1 MFRRHRKPSDFDAE
15 LEAHLQLE
23 ADRLREQG
31 FSEEEARMAARR
43 AFGNTTRAREQF
55 YESGRWLSWDL
66 FLRDIRFGLR
76 MLAKNRGSTA
86 VAVLMLALG
95 IGINTA
101 IFSVL
106 NAALLRLL
114 PVPNP
119 NELVMLTDPNASL
132 VLGGLL
138 SGTRTLLS
146 YPEYAQLRDHMTT
159 LSGVCASQMAL
170 QRWPVRVSD
179 GAREEVH
186 GRLVS
191 ENYFSVF
198 GVKPAIGRFFME
210 RDATGIGKDP
220 YAVISYDYWQR
231 KFGGSAEVIGQSIH
245 LYRTTLVVVGV
256 AGKSFR
262 GETVGQDPDVWLPML
277 MQPQVEPGWDGLHE
291 DLSHSQNKLMWLHVF
306 GRRKAGMTI
315 AQVQAE
321 VNVRFRGILE
331 AGYPTTMPAPA
342 RKEAL
347 NQRIVVR
354 PVGPGP
360 FHGKEEFAEQWTILE
375 ALAVL
380 VLLLACANV
389 ANLLL
394 ARATARSREVA
405 IRLSIGAAKGRI
417 IRQFL
422 TESLLLAALGGIAGT
437 LVAAVALRG
446 LLLLLSNANADF
458 NLAANIDPRVLAFAA
473 GGTLLIGA
481 LVGLAPAFR
490 ATQAGVNESLKESGR
505 GTTASRRRAAFAKAL
520 IVMQIAL
527 SLLLVL
533 GAGLFLRTLWN
544 LQSVALGYPR
554 DNLLVVDVDSLNAGH
569 PEARGANFYHDLAAR
584 IRAIPGVRAVTYSAR
599 GLFSGEGAYPVTVE
613 GFTPRNAD
621 DTGSTGDYVGPDYFS
636 SIEIPIL
643 LGREVGLQDS
653 AKSQRVCVINEA
665 FAERF
670 FAGRNPIGKHVT
682 TTLSEERGDSARR
695 SMEVIGVATDARA
708 HSLRGKIDPKFY
720 AAADQLGPHSSM
732 TFEVRTANDPNR
744 ILTAVRKT
752 ILAIDGDLQIRS
764 AQTLEQLIEA
774 QNARQKLIA
783 QLCTTFAILAL
794 VLAAT
799 GIYGVLS
806 YTVARRTNEIGIRM
820 ALGAD
825 RSLVTGMILRET
837 GLLIVTGVVAGLAG
851 VAVSVRLMAAQLYG
865 LSAAVPRWS
874 VAQYEHVDNAMQL
887 YGISAMDPATIA
899 ATIGILG
906 AIGLI
911 AAYIPAARAARVDP
925 VRALRHE

>member
-23 ADRLREQG
+23 ADRLREEG
-31 FSEEEARMAARR
+31 LSEEEARMAARR

-55 YESGRWLSWDL
+55 YESQRWLSWDL

-86 VAVLMLALG
+86 VAILMLALG
-95 IGINTA
+95 IGISTA

-106 NAALLRLL
+106 NAALLRPL
-114 PVPNP
+114 PVANP

-138 SGTRTLLS
+138 TGTRTLLT

-170 QRWPVRVSD
+170 QRWPVRVAN
-179 GAREEVH
+179 GAQEEIH

-198 GVKPAIGRFFME
+198 GVKPAIGRFFTQQ
-210 RDATGIGKDP
+210 DATGTGKDP

-231 KFGGSAEVIGQSIH
+231 RFGGSTEAIGQPIH
-245 LYRTTLVVVGV
+245 LYRTTLVVIGV
-256 AGKSFR
+256 AAKSFR
-262 GETVGQDPDVWLPML
+262 GETVGQNPDVWLPML
-277 MQPQVEPGWDGLHE
+277 MQSQVEPGWDGLHE
-291 DLSHSQNKLMWLHVF
+291 DLSQSQDKLMWLHVF
-306 GRRKAGMTI
+306 GRRKAGVTI

-321 VNVRFRGILE
+321 VNVLFRGILD
-331 AGYPTTMPAPA
+331 AGYPTTMPARA

-347 NQRIVVR
+347 NQRLFVQ
-354 PVGPGP
+354 PVGPGA
-360 FHGKEEFAEQWTILE
+360 FHGKKEFAEEWAILE
-375 ALAVL
+375 ALAGL

-394 ARATARSREVA
+394 ARATVRSREVA
-405 IRLSIGAAKGRI
+405 IRLSIGASRGRI
-417 IRQFL
+417 VRQFL
-422 TESLLLAALGGIAGT
+422 TESLLLSAVGGIAGT

-458 NLAANIDPRVLAFAA
+458 HLAANIDLRVLAFLA
-473 GGTLLIGA
+473 GGTLVTGV
-481 LVGLAPAFR
+481 LVGLVPAFR
-490 ATQAGVNESLKESGR
+490 ATQAGVNENLKESGR
-505 GTTASRRRAAFAKAL
+505 GTTVSRRHAAFAKAL
-520 IVMQIAL
+520 IVIQIAL

-544 LQSVALGYPR
+544 LQSVALGYPP
-554 DNLLVVDVDSLNAGH
+554 DNLLVVTVDSLNAGR
-569 PEARGANFYHDLAAR
+569 PEVRDANFYHDLATR
-584 IRAIPGVRAVTYSAR
+584 IRAIPSVQGVTYSDR
-599 GLFSGEGAYPVTVE
+599 GLFSGSEGAYPVGVE

-636 SIEIPIL
+636 SIGIPML
-643 LGREVGLQDS
+643 LGREIDS
-653 AKSQRVCVINEA
+653 RDNAKSPRVCVINEA
-665 FAERF
+665 FAKRF
-670 FAGRNPIGKHVT
+670 FTGRNPIGKHVT
-682 TTLSEERGDSARR
+682 TTLSARR
-695 SMEVIGVATDARA
+695 VMEVIGVATDARV

-720 AAADQLGPHSSM
+720 AAADQLEPHSMM
-732 TFEVRTANDPNR
+732 TFEVRTVNDPNR
-744 ILTAVRKT
+744 ILTAIRKT
-752 ILAIDGDLQIRS
+752 ILAIDRDLQIRS
-764 AQTLEQLIEA
+764 VQTLEQLIEA

-806 YTVARRTNEIGIRM
+806 YSVARRTNEIGIRM

-825 RSLVTGMILRET
+825 RSLVTGMILREI
-837 GLLIVTGVVAGLAG
+837 GLLIVAGVVAGVSAAAISARLLAT
-851 VAVSVRLMAAQLYG
+851 QLYG
-865 LSAAVPRWS
+865 LGAAGPRWS
-874 VAQYEHVDNAMQL
+874 VAQYEHVDDAMQL
-887 YGISAMDPATIA
+887 YGINAMDPVTIA

-911 AAYIPAARAARVDP
+911 AAYFPAARAARVDP
-925 VRALRHE
+925 VSALRHE